1 MLNAHYCAS
10 WQLKKRRDMINRVII
25 EGNLTDNVDLR
36 KTQSGKLV
44 TSFTVACSEGTGDK
58 KYTEFV
64 DVTAWE
70 KTAELISRYCQKGTR
85 VLIEGKL
92 RTDSYDKNGQKMY
105 RTYVLANNVEFLDR
119 TKTEPQTTLTG
130 DDGRDMFGR
139 KPVEDVKIDA
149 DELPFY

>member
-1 MLNAHYCAS
+1 
-10 WQLKKRRDMINRVII
+10 MINRVTV
-25 EGNLTDNVDLR
+25 EGNITDHIDLR
-36 KTQSGKLV
+36 QTTNGKMV
-44 TSFTVACSEGTGDK
+44 TSFSVASNEGSGENK
-58 KYTEFV
+58 HTEFV
-64 DVTAWE
+64 NVTAWE

-119 TKTEPQTTLTG
+119 TKAEPQTTLTG

-139 KPVEDVKIDA
+139 KPVEDVKIDV